1 MPPCSLL
8 ASTIMRISS
17 SPTCSSASLGSM
29 PMSRSIPLVDTV
41 SSQTMGANSLEIT
54 VTSPEMPSATFS
66 DCFMAMRL
74 GTSSP
79 NTSVK

>member
-1 MPPCSLL
+1 
-8 ASTIMRISS
+8 
-17 SPTCSSASLGSM
+17 M

-54 VTSPEMPSATFS
+54 ITSPEMPSATFS